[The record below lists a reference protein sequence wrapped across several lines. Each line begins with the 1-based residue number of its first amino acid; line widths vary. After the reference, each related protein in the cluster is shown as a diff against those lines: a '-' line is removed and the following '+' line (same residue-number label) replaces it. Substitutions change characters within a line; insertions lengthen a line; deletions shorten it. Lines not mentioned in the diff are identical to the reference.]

1 MAKKQYKNVFT
12 IMEKVKKGELDFSGS
27 SRFTSIIGSYKKP
40 ELVEPYIHYIDA
52 YRLNEFVKK
61 AFIPGYSA
69 SGSNHGALTQTA
81 EKIVKMKGREQWHFS
96 VEEMTEAYQSIP
108 SSLKNDIFNMFN
120 KPIDKIDFKA
130 RNEKNQ
136 MRYKLL
142 ELAND
147 PSLKI
152 LTEGSN
158 VKSGMFTQS
167 MMTYLTYFM
176 LRLKKQD
183 QEAHEEMKNQLN
195 QPDGDGNDDDQDG
208 DQDDQAQGQS
218 GSGKGSGKNQQKI
231 EKAIDKA
238 LKQTRDQLEREM
250 QDAAQHI
257 NELTENIGEE
267 ELEEAWN
274 KNTGIGGM
282 TKHEIERALESLKKI
297 KMNDSVLKN
306 NIKMILDKS
315 KNYFSGQ
322 ERITHESL
330 FESGNFDGLEDYAL
344 LHPKLRNLFPEDI
357 TTRNV
362 ERKGKINLYID
373 ISGSMSEGCG
383 VKDLDGRGLSKLEFA
398 KAIALVMKK
407 NNMLNKLYSFNQDI
421 HPLKTTDFAIASLDD
436 MGGTSIS
443 KVVQHVIKSQENSL
457 VLTDAED
464 RCGIYTDKVFFLGVK
479 GSMFSYFSDHV
490 LADYHQ
496 NQMSVFDGERILSVD
511 KNGYTIKG

>member
-61 AFIPGYSA
+61 GFIPGYTS

-81 EKIVKMKGREQWHFS
+81 EKIVKMKGRENWNFS

-183 QEAHEEMKNQLN
+183 PDAHEEMKNQMN
-195 QPDGDGNDDDQDG
+195 QPDGDGDENQDG
-208 DQDDQAQGQS
+208 EQDDQAQGQS
-218 GSGKGSGKNQQKI
+218 GSGKGSGKDQKKI

-238 LKQTRDQLEREM
+238 LKQTRDKLEEEM
-250 QDAAQHI
+250 HDAAQNI
-257 NELTENIGEE
+257 NELTENIGDE

-274 KNTGIGGM
+274 KNTGIGSM
-282 TKHEIERALESLKKI
+282 TKHEIERAIESLKKI

-330 FESGNFDGLEDYAL
+330 FESGNFDGLEEYAM
-344 LHPKLRNLFPEDI
+344 LHPKLRNIFPEDI

-383 VKDLDGRGLSKLEFA
+383 VKDVDGRGLTKLEFA

-407 NNMLNKLYSFNQDI
+407 NNMLNKLYSFNQDV
-421 HPLKTTDFAIASLDD
+421 HALKTTDFAIASLDD
-436 MGGTSIS
+436 MGGTSIT
-443 KVVQHVIKSQENSL
+443 KVVNHIIKSQENSL
-457 VLTDAED
+457 ILTDAED
-464 RCGIYTDKVFFLGVK
+464 RCSVYTDKAFFLGVK
-479 GSMFSYFSDHV
+479 GSMFNYFNDQV
-490 LADYHQ
+490 LEQYHAK
-496 NQMSVFDGERILSVD
+496 QMSVFDGNRILSVD
-511 KNGYTIKG
+511 KRGYVIKD